1 MRLGLVYQQLGVYQV
16 RTLIILPQAVIEHW
30 LPGKGEDGMYA
41 PEGSSGALL
50 PFRHMENEK
59 GKNQAC

>member
-1 MRLGLVYQQLGVYQV
+1 MRLSLVYQQLGVFQV

-30 LPGKGEDGMYA
+30 LPGKGEEGMYA

-50 PFRHMENEK
+50 PFRNMENEK